1 MKRVGFIWQSCWFWL
16 SLHGWSHTGP
26 CFTHGTNQIYWLT
39 NFSIKFEIVF
49 FFFLRFKVSRKPLSR
64 PIRIRAGLIHQGTKL
79 FQHEFYLFM
88 GLEFEFLLKREWMLN
103 YLNQL
108 ISDCLWHCT
117 HKYWIPLRKVTRG
130 FSPSSSNRQCCVI
143 ERSGCGTTYPIV
155 LITCVSWHGPMGGR
169 NRFDVIT
176 KVHINLIMMNWVF
189 HICWW

>member
-1 MKRVGFIWQSCWFWL
+1 MVSFDNHADFGSVYMVDLTPVHVSHMALIRYIGLLTFQLNLRL
-16 SLHGWSHTGP
+16 S
-26 CFTHGTNQIYWLT
+26 
-39 NFSIKFEIVF
+39 F

-79 FQHEFYLFM
+79 FQHEFYLFTR
-88 GLEFEFLLKREWMLN
+88 LEFEFLLKREWMLN

-176 KVHINLIMMNWVF
+176 KFTSTWL
-189 HICWW
+189 WWIEFFIFVDDNN

>member
-1 MKRVGFIWQSCWFWL
+1 MVSFDNHADFGSVYMVDLTPVHVSHMALIRYIGLLTFQLNLRL
-16 SLHGWSHTGP
+16 S
-26 CFTHGTNQIYWLT
+26 
-39 NFSIKFEIVF
+39 F